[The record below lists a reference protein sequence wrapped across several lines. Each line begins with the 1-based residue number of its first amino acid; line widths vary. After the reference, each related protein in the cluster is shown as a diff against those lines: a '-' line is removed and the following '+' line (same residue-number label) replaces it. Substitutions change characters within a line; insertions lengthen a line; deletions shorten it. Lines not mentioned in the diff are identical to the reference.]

1 MRNEEKIGFF
11 VRTALPPVEGVFFDG
26 QIFDAYVFAA
36 DLIRSAQRRIILID
50 NYIDDSVLL
59 TLAKRKEGVAA
70 EIVTRHVTETLKL
83 DLERHN
89 RQVPRA
95 VPLPHTAAVA
105 LCGVT
110 KMACLRHARNHIQAS
125 DYEHRFF
132 GAPNCE
138 TQLAPNQR
146 LQ

>member
-1 MRNEEKIGFF
+1 
-11 VRTALPPVEGVFFDG
+11 
-26 QIFDAYVFAA
+26 AA
-36 DLIRSAQRRIILID
+36 DLIRSARKRIILID

-89 RQVPRA
+89 RQVPRT
-95 VPLPHTAAVA
+95 VPYPTLRLSPYVGLLRWRASRAATYGHRITSIGSSA
-105 LCGVT
+105 
-110 KMACLRHARNHIQAS
+110 H
-125 DYEHRFF
+125 EHRFI

-138 TQLAPNQR
+138 TQLAPNRR